1 MFDYRQLQA
10 LATVMEEQS
19 FDRAAKRLFLTQ
31 SAISQRIRQ
40 LEESAG
46 QLLLV
51 RSQPLKL
58 TDAGEQLQRHYHQ
71 ITLLQREL
79 RQSLDSSQD
88 EGFTKLTIGLN
99 ADTLA
104 TWFMD
109 AMQPLLQ
116 QTQILL
122 DLRVDDQDQTHLL
135 LKSGDVLGCI
145 SASSKPLQGSHAVY
159 LGISRYLA
167 LASPGFI
174 QRYFADGVTVAALEQ
189 APAVEYNEKDDLQDN
204 FINYYY
210 PGVQDYPRHR
220 VPSSEAFIELIRRGF
235 AWGMAPDLQIKAL
248 LDSGDV
254 LEIAAGQSL
263 EIPLY
268 WHSWNRATQ
277 TGQKLTQQL
286 ISYCQLHLEQVTVS
300 QTRS

>member
-51 RSQPLKL
+51 RSQPLRL
-58 TDAGEQLQRHYHQ
+58 TSAGEQLHRHYHQ
-71 ITLLQREL
+71 VTLLQSELLKTLNNAREK
-79 RQSLDSSQD
+79 
-88 EGFTKLTIGLN
+88 GFTKLTIGLN

-109 AMQPLLQ
+109 ALQPVLEQ
-116 QTQILL
+116 SDILL

-135 LKSGDVLGCI
+135 LRQGDVHGCI
-145 SASSKPLQGSHAVY
+145 SSSSKPLQGGNAVF

-174 QRYFADGVTVAALEQ
+174 QRYFPNGVSADTLTS
-189 APAVEYNEKDDLQDN
+189 APAVEYNEKDELQDN
-204 FINYYY
+204 FLSQFY
-210 PGVQDYPRHR
+210 PAVQTYPRHR
-220 VPSSEAFIELIRRGF
+220 VPSSEAFTELIRRGL
-235 AWGMAPDLQIKAL
+235 AWGMAPDLQMKPLIE
-248 LDSGDV
+248 SGAV
-254 LEIAAGQSL
+254 IEITPGHSL
-263 EIPLY
+263 EVPLY
-268 WHSWNRATQ
+268 WHSWNLATE
-277 TGQKLTQQL
+277 TGKNLTRHL
-286 ISYCQLHLEQVTVS
+286 ISYCHQHLEQPG
-300 QTRS
+300 R

>member
-51 RSQPLKL
+51 RSQPLRL
-58 TDAGEQLQRHYHQ
+58 TSAGEQLQRHYHQ
-71 ITLLQREL
+71 VTLLQSEL
-79 RQSLDSSQD
+79 VKTLGNTRD

-109 AMQPLLQ
+109 ALQPVLEQ
-116 QTQILL
+116 SEVLL

-135 LKSGDVLGCI
+135 LRQGDVQGCI
-145 SASSKPLQGSHAVY
+145 SATSKPLQGCNAVY

-167 LASPGFI
+167 LASPGFV
-174 QRYFADGVTVAALEQ
+174 QRYFANGVSADALAN
-189 APAVEYNEKDDLQDN
+189 APAVEYNEKDELQDN
-204 FINYYY
+204 FISQFY
-210 PGVQDYPRHR
+210 PAVQTYPRHR
-220 VPSSEAFIELIRRGF
+220 VPSSEAFTELIQRGF
-235 AWGMAPDLQIKAL
+235 AWGMAPDLQMKAQIE
-248 LDSGDV
+248 SGAV
-254 LEIAAGQSL
+254 IEIAAGQSI
-263 EIPLY
+263 EVPLY
-268 WHSWNRATQ
+268 WHSWNLATE
-277 TGQKLTQQL
+277 TGKNLTRQL
-286 ISYCQLHLEQVTVS
+286 ISYCHQHLEQPGE
-300 QTRS
+300 

>member
-51 RSQPLKL
+51 RSQPLRL
-58 TDAGEQLQRHYHQ
+58 TSAGEQLHRHYHQ
-71 ITLLQREL
+71 VTLLQSEL
-79 RQSLDSSQD
+79 LKTLDNAQ
-88 EGFTKLTIGLN
+88 EKGFTKLTIGLN

-109 AMQPLLQ
+109 ALQPVLEQ
-116 QTQILL
+116 SDILL

-135 LKSGDVLGCI
+135 LRQGDVLGCI
-145 SASSKPLQGSHAVY
+145 SSSSKPLQGGNAVF

-174 QRYFADGVTVAALEQ
+174 QRYFPNGVSADTLTS
-189 APAVEYNEKDDLQDN
+189 APAVEYNEKDELQDN
-204 FINYYY
+204 FLSQFY
-210 PGVQDYPRHR
+210 PAVQTYPRHR
-220 VPSSEAFIELIRRGF
+220 VPSSEAFTELIRRGL
-235 AWGMAPDLQIKAL
+235 AWGMAPDLQMKPLIE
-248 LDSGDV
+248 SGAV
-254 LEIAAGQSL
+254 IEIAPGQSL
-263 EIPLY
+263 EVPLY
-268 WHSWNRATQ
+268 WHSWNLATE
-277 TGQKLTQQL
+277 TGKNLTRHL
-286 ISYCQLHLEQVTVS
+286 ISYCHQHLEQPG
-300 QTRS
+300 R

>member
-19 FDRAAKRLFLTQ
+19 FERAAKRLFLTQ
-31 SAISQRIRQ
+31 SAISQRVRQ

-51 RSQPLKL
+51 RSQPLRL
-58 TDAGEQLQRHYHQ
+58 TDAGEKLQRHYHQ
-71 ITLLQREL
+71 VTLLQREL
-79 RQSLDSSQD
+79 LHSLGNNEA

-104 TWFMD
+104 TWFLD
-109 AMQPLLQ
+109 AMHPLLEQ
-116 QTQILL
+116 SQILL
-122 DLRVDDQDQTHLL
+122 DLRVDDQDQTHQL

-145 SASSKPLQGSHAVY
+145 SASSKPLQGSNAVY

-174 QRYFADGVTVAALEQ
+174 HRYFADGVSVAALEQ
-189 APAVEYNEKDDLQDN
+189 APAVEFNEKDDLQDN
-204 FINYYY
+204 FINRYY

-235 AWGMAPDLQIKAL
+235 AWGMAPDLQMQSL
-248 LDSGDV
+248 LESGHV
-254 LEIAAGQSL
+254 QEIAVSHSL

-268 WHSWNRATQ
+268 WHSWNLATQ

-286 ISYCQLHLEQVTVS
+286 ISYCQLHLEQPTVVP
-300 QTRS
+300 TRC

>member
-51 RSQPLKL
+51 RSQPLRL
-58 TDAGEQLQRHYHQ
+58 TSAGEQLHRHYHQ
-71 ITLLQREL
+71 VTLLQSELLKTLGNAREK
-79 RQSLDSSQD
+79 
-88 EGFTKLTIGLN
+88 GFTKLTIGLN

-109 AMQPLLQ
+109 ALQPVLEQ
-116 QTQILL
+116 SDILL

-135 LKSGDVLGCI
+135 LRQGDVHGCI
-145 SASSKPLQGSHAVY
+145 SSSSKPLQGGNAAF

-174 QRYFADGVTVAALEQ
+174 QRYFPNGVSADTLTS
-189 APAVEYNEKDDLQDN
+189 APAVEYNEKDELQDN
-204 FINYYY
+204 FLSQFY
-210 PGVQDYPRHR
+210 PAVQTYPRHR
-220 VPSSEAFIELIRRGF
+220 VPSSEAFTELIRRGL
-235 AWGMAPDLQIKAL
+235 AWGMAPDLQMKSLIE
-248 LDSGDV
+248 SGAV
-254 LEIAAGQSL
+254 IEIAPGQSL
-263 EIPLY
+263 EVPLY
-268 WHSWNRATQ
+268 WHSWNLATE
-277 TGQKLTQQL
+277 TGKNLTRHL
-286 ISYCQLHLEQVTVS
+286 ISYCHRHLEQPGG
-300 QTRS
+300 

>member
-19 FDRAAKRLFLTQ
+19 FERAAKRLFLTQ

-51 RSQPLKL
+51 RSQPLRL

-71 ITLLQREL
+71 VTLLQREL
-79 RQSLDSSQD
+79 LQNLDSRQND
-88 EGFTKLTIGLN
+88 GFTKLTIGLN
-99 ADTLA
+99 ADSLA

-116 QTQILL
+116 QSQILL
-122 DLRVDDQDQTHLL
+122 DLRVDDQDQTHQL

-145 SASSKPLQGSHAVY
+145 SASSQALQGSNAVY
-159 LGISRYLA
+159 LGTSRYLA
-167 LASPGFI
+167 WASPGFI
-174 QRYFADGVTVAALEQ
+174 QRYFSEGVSVTALEQ
-189 APAVEYNEKDDLQDN
+189 APAVEYNEKDELQDN
-204 FINYYY
+204 FIKQYY
-210 PGVQDYPRHR
+210 PEVQDYPRHR

-235 AWGMAPDLQIKAL
+235 AWGMAPDLQMQSWLA
-248 LDSGDV
+248 SGQV
-254 LEIAAGQSL
+254 QEIAKGYSL

-268 WHSWNRATQ
+268 WHSWNLKSE
-277 TGQKLTQQL
+277 TGAQL
-286 ISYCQLHLEQVTVS
+286 SRQLVSYCQQHLEQSVS
-300 QTRS
+300 DKI

>member
-51 RSQPLKL
+51 RSQPLRL
-58 TDAGEQLQRHYHQ
+58 TSAGEQLQRHYHQ
-71 ITLLQREL
+71 VTLLQSELLQTLGDAREK
-79 RQSLDSSQD
+79 
-88 EGFTKLTIGLN
+88 GFTKLTIGLN

-109 AMQPLLQ
+109 ALQPVLEQ
-116 QTQILL
+116 SEILL

-135 LKSGDVLGCI
+135 LRQGDVHGCI
-145 SASSKPLQGSHAVY
+145 SSSSKPLQGGNAVF

-174 QRYFADGVTVAALEQ
+174 QRHFPNGVSADTLTN
-189 APAVEYNEKDDLQDN
+189 APAVEYNEKDELQDN
-204 FINYYY
+204 FLSQFY
-210 PGVQDYPRHR
+210 PKVQTYPRHR
-220 VPSSEAFIELIRRGF
+220 VPSSEAFIEVIRRGL
-235 AWGMAPDLQIKAL
+235 AWGMAPDLQMKSLIE
-248 LDSGDV
+248 SGAV
-254 LEIAAGQSL
+254 FEIAPGQSL
-263 EIPLY
+263 EVPLY
-268 WHSWNRATQ
+268 WHSWNLATE
-277 TGQKLTQQL
+277 TGKNLTRHL
-286 ISYCQLHLEQVTVS
+286 ISYCHQHLEQPGG
-300 QTRS
+300 

>member
-51 RSQPLKL
+51 RSQPLRL
-58 TDAGEQLQRHYHQ
+58 TSAGEQLHRHYHQ
-71 ITLLQREL
+71 VTLLQSEL
-79 RQSLDSSQD
+79 LKTLDNAQ
-88 EGFTKLTIGLN
+88 EKGFTKLTIGLN

-109 AMQPLLQ
+109 ALQPVLEQ
-116 QTQILL
+116 SDILL

-135 LKSGDVLGCI
+135 LRQGDVLGCI
-145 SASSKPLQGSHAVY
+145 SASSKPRQGGNAVC

-174 QRYFADGVTVAALEQ
+174 QRYFPNGVSADTLTS
-189 APAVEYNEKDDLQDN
+189 APAVEYNEKDELQDN
-204 FINYYY
+204 FLSQFY
-210 PGVQDYPRHR
+210 PAVQTYPRHR
-220 VPSSEAFIELIRRGF
+220 VPSSEAFTELIRRGL
-235 AWGMAPDLQIKAL
+235 AWGMAPDLQMKPLIE
-248 LDSGDV
+248 SGAV
-254 LEIAAGQSL
+254 IEIAPGQSL
-263 EIPLY
+263 EVPLY
-268 WHSWNRATQ
+268 WHSWNLATE
-277 TGQKLTQQL
+277 TGKNLTRHL
-286 ISYCQLHLEQVTVS
+286 ISYCHQHLEQPG
-300 QTRS
+300 R

>member
-51 RSQPLKL
+51 RSQPLRL
-58 TDAGEQLQRHYHQ
+58 TSAGEQLHRHYHQ
-71 ITLLQREL
+71 VTLLQSEL
-79 RQSLDSSQD
+79 LKTLDNAQ
-88 EGFTKLTIGLN
+88 EKGFTKLTIGLN

-109 AMQPLLQ
+109 ALQPVLEQ
-116 QTQILL
+116 SDILL

-135 LKSGDVLGCI
+135 LRQGDVHGCI
-145 SASSKPLQGSHAVY
+145 SSSSKPLQGGNAVF

-174 QRYFADGVTVAALEQ
+174 QRYFPNGVSADTLTS
-189 APAVEYNEKDDLQDN
+189 APAVEYNEKDELQDN
-204 FINYYY
+204 FLSQFY
-210 PGVQDYPRHR
+210 PAVQTYPRHR
-220 VPSSEAFIELIRRGF
+220 VPSSEAFTELIRRGL
-235 AWGMAPDLQIKAL
+235 AWGMAPDLQMKPLIE
-248 LDSGDV
+248 SGAV
-254 LEIAAGQSL
+254 IEIAPGQSL
-263 EIPLY
+263 EVPLY
-268 WHSWNRATQ
+268 WHSWNLATE
-277 TGQKLTQQL
+277 TGKNLTRHL
-286 ISYCQLHLEQVTVS
+286 ISYCHQHLEQPG
-300 QTRS
+300 R